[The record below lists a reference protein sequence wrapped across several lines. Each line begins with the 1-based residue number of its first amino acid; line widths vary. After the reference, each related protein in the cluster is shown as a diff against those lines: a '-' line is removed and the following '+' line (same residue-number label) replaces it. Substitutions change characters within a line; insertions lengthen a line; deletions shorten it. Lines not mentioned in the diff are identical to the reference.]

1 MKRLTFPVLAIFAVD
16 LLGLTNILLA
26 ATDISGKWVSE
37 FDSGI
42 GHQKYTFD
50 LKVAD
55 GKITGKAHREVE
67 GNDTPT
73 DTDLTEGK
81 IANDDVS
88 FVENLNAG
96 DNPLRI
102 EYKGKIVGDEIHLT
116 RAVADIATSDIVL
129 KRAPATTQPTTQPDA
144 PAAK

>member
-1 MKRLTFPVLAIFAVD
+1 MKRFSFALPVLFAIT
-16 LLGLTNILLA
+16 LLGLTSRALA
-26 ATDISGKWVSE
+26 DQDITGKWTSE
-37 FDSGI
+37 FDSGV

-50 LKVAD
+50 IKVD
-55 GKITGKAHREVE
+55 GEKITGKAHREVE
-67 GNDTPT
+67 GSDPT

-81 IANDDVS
+81 IKGDDVS
-88 FVENLNAG
+88 FVEVLSAG
-96 DNPLRI
+96 GQDLRI

-129 KRAPATTQPTTQPDA
+129 KRQAATTQPSTEPAA

>member
-1 MKRLTFPVLAIFAVD
+1 MKRLTLPVVAIFAIA
-16 LLGLTNILLA
+16 LLGLPNILLA

-37 FDSGI
+37 FDSGV

-67 GNDTPT
+67 GNDPT
-73 DTDLTEGK
+73 DTDLAEGK
-81 IANDDVS
+81 ISNDDVS
-88 FVENLNAG
+88 FVENLDAGGNA
-96 DNPLRI
+96 LRI

-129 KRAPATTQPTTQPDA
+129 KRAPATTQPATQPDA